1 MPRRPDRS
9 DSSDSSASDRS
20 PYRDDDDM
28 RDPVPP
34 AQRAGSKPDT
44 KAEARGDAREAV
56 GNTARDTDVVRS
68 QDPTKNKVRHRRPS

>member
-20 PYRDDDDM
+20 PYRDGDDM
-28 RDPVPP
+28 RDPVAPG
-34 AQRAGSKPDT
+34 QRAGSKPDT
-44 KAEARGDAREAV
+44 KAEARGDAREAI